1 MTYICFCSS
10 YSNLLHWERKACL
23 DNSNWMGV
31 KSYRLLKLANDGKS
45 SVGSKQPCFLLNFHL
60 VSLGQCSS
68 WSSSGHWGK
77 CLSWI
82 GFDGVNWH
90 WRNIPRMELLEPI
103 VESFYHSLDTAPVF
117 WRFRLLLGPFRFKSK
132 KTSPNLL
139 FIEGSLLSLCL
150 CLWSQHCSTFQQD
163 QTKPDCIQ
171 YRLFQVV
178 LAGTSTKAVAAVKD
192 LIYSGTCHLDEVA

>member
-1 MTYICFCSS
+1 MS
-10 YSNLLHWERKACL
+10 
-23 DNSNWMGV
+23 
-31 KSYRLLKLANDGKS
+31 
-45 SVGSKQPCFLLNFHL
+45 
-60 VSLGQCSS
+60 VSL
-68 WSSSGHWGK
+68 
-77 CLSWI
+77 I
-82 GFDGVNWH
+82 VNWH
-90 WRNIPRMELLEPI
+90 WRNILRMELLEPI

-192 LIYSGTCHLDEVA
+192 LIYSGTCHLDEVALSQFKVELLHISFIISLTCLRFWRPWMSLE